1 MALTTLSEQQEQ
13 KMAYEN
19 FLMNLYF
26 GSLDAELFAGFQ
38 EFQVDEST
46 RGDYPKLS

>member
-1 MALTTLSEQQEQ
+1 MALTTLTELQEQ

-26 GSLDAELFAGFQ
+26 GSLDAELFDSFK

-46 RGDYPKLS
+46 KLS